1 MSRMLRILALLRH
14 GLSDGSGSDAAL
26 LPEGAALLV
35 RLGAKLAAEGWKP
48 AAILTSPYRRARES
62 AAVLARALDCV
73 APVAAV
79 DELVPEGDP
88 VEALAAIAAA
98 APVASPAL
106 VVGHMPLVGRIALE
120 LVGDD
125 PGFSPGTFV
134 EIAREGTGVARLL
147 RRVGPRDLAGI

>member
-1 MSRMLRILALLRH
+1 MLRILALLRH